1 MNPIIPM
8 DPGPFTR
15 QLCGDTLRYRVQAEK
30 TLAQEDLR
38 VSVTVTAVVP
48 TRDMSQ
54 SELDSRIRSALK
66 TFMPIDWVF
75 SRIARQSDALGY
87 ERITLRA
94 SGRAP
99 AETCY
104 GLAERAREASSQ
116 GLSIERPEVDYSLS
130 NSRMNEILQALRLE
144 TLRQLREQIPPLN
157 EATGRAWRIGDI
169 EFGIE
174 TASDYDRFMSSSNRY
189 TGKGAYRD
197 SGREEL
203 EAEAEGLVGAERITL
218 ISMVT
223 LRAAEI
229 LAN

>member
-1 MNPIIPM
+1 MNLTATL
-8 DPGPFTR
+8 DPATVAR

-54 SELDSRIRSALK
+54 SELDSRIREALK
-66 TFMPIDWVF
+66 AFLPIDWVF

-87 ERITLRA
+87 ERVTLRA

-104 GLAERAREASSQ
+104 GLQERARDASRQ

-144 TLRQLREQIPPLN
+144 TLRQVTEQIPPLN
-157 EATGRAWRIGDI
+157 EATGRRWRIGDI
-169 EFGIE
+169 EFGIQSE
-174 TASDYDRFMSSSNRY
+174 SDYDRFMSSSHRY
-189 TGKGAYRD
+189 TGKGAYRA
-197 SGREEL
+197 SGREDMDEG
-203 EAEAEGLVGAERITL
+203 AEGLVGAERIIL

-223 LRAAEI
+223 LRAAEPV
-229 LAN
+229 AD